1 VDANSLINSYFS
13 LRGGFPIPRPRKYA
27 DTVVKS
33 FSIEREVY
41 TRLRAMLASQDKSI
55 SEEVNALLR
64 KRLAELEGVAPSAK
78 GNEDYEALKG
88 QHLKLVEEV
97 KRLTKPLEKDGVY
110 ESLMRFAHALG
121 LDLTDLHNVEDIA
134 TKILKNW
141 REHLNQDAQPSH
153 IHLFITLLEKG
164 KQKKDI
170 ERKLTEIRLRA
181 APTST
186 ENAHH

>member
-1 VDANSLINSYFS
+1 
-13 LRGGFPIPRPRKYA
+13 
-27 DTVVKS
+27 
-33 FSIEREVY
+33 
-41 TRLRAMLASQDKSI
+41 MLASQGKSI
-55 SEEVNALLR
+55 SEEVNALL
-64 KRLAELEGVAPSAK
+64 KRRMAELEGVATSAYQ
-78 GNEDYEALKG
+78 NENYEALKS

-121 LDLTDLHNVEDIA
+121 LDLTDLHNVEEIA

-141 REHLNQDAQPSH
+141 REHLNQNIQPSH

-181 APTST
+181 SPTST
-186 ENAHH
+186 EKAYH

>member
-1 VDANSLINSYFS
+1 M
-13 LRGGFPIPRPRKYA
+13 PRPRKYA

-41 TRLRAMLASQDKSI
+41 TRLRARLAVQGKSI

-64 KRLAELEGVAPSAK
+64 KRLAELEGVEALAQSS
-78 GNEDYEALKG
+78 EDYEALKS

-97 KRLTKPLEKDGVY
+97 KRLTKPLEKDSVY
-110 ESLMRFAHALG
+110 ESLMAFAYELG
-121 LDLTDLHNVEDIA
+121 LDLTDLHNVEEIA
-134 TKILKNW
+134 TKILQNW
-141 REHLNQDAQPSH
+141 REHLNQNIQPSQ

-170 ERKLTEIRLRA
+170 ERKLTETRLK
-181 APTST
+181 P
-186 ENAHH
+186 

>member
-1 VDANSLINSYFS
+1 M
-13 LRGGFPIPRPRKYA
+13 PRPRKYA

-41 TRLRAMLASQDKSI
+41 TRLRAVLASQGKSI
-55 SEEVNALLR
+55 SEEVNALLK
-64 KRLAELEGVAPSAK
+64 KRLAELEGIEASVC
-78 GNEDYEALKG
+78 GNQDYEALKS

-97 KRLTKPLEKDGVY
+97 KRLTKPFEKDGVY

-121 LDLTDLHNVEDIA
+121 LDLTDLHNVEEIA
-134 TKILKNW
+134 TKILQNW
-141 REHLNQDAQPSH
+141 KSQLDENVQTSH

-164 KQKKDI
+164 KQKKAI
-170 ERKLTEIRLRA
+170 ERKLTEIRLKA

-186 ENAHH
+186 ENAYH

>member
-1 VDANSLINSYFS
+1 M
-13 LRGGFPIPRPRKYA
+13 PRPRKYA

-41 TRLRAMLASQDKSI
+41 TRLRAVLASQGKSI
-55 SEEVNALLR
+55 SEEVNTLLKR
-64 KRLAELEGVAPSAK
+64 RLAELEGVEASAQSK
-78 GNEDYEALKG
+78 EDYEALKS

-110 ESLMRFAHALG
+110 ESLMGFAYELG

-141 REHLNQDAQPSH
+141 REHIDQNVQPSH

-164 KQKKDI
+164 KQKKAI
-170 ERKLTEIRLRA
+170 ERKLTETRLKA
-181 APTST
+181 TPTST
-186 ENAHH
+186 QNASH

>member
-1 VDANSLINSYFS
+1 M
-13 LRGGFPIPRPRKYA
+13 PRPRKYA

-41 TRLRAMLASQDKSI
+41 TRLRAVLASQGKSI
-55 SEEVNALLR
+55 SEEVNALLK
-64 KRLAELEGVAPSAK
+64 KRLAELEGIEASVC
-78 GNEDYEALKG
+78 GNQDYEALKS

-97 KRLTKPLEKDGVY
+97 KRLTKPFEKDGVY

-121 LDLTDLHNVEDIA
+121 LDLTDLHNVEEIA

-141 REHLNQDAQPSH
+141 KSQLDQNVQPSH

-164 KQKKDI
+164 KQKKAI
-170 ERKLTEIRLRA
+170 ERKLTETRLKA
-181 APTST
+181 APAST
-186 ENAHH
+186 GNPYH

>member
-1 VDANSLINSYFS
+1 M
-13 LRGGFPIPRPRKYA
+13 PRPRKYA

-41 TRLRAMLASQDKSI
+41 TRLRAMLAVQGKSI
-55 SEEVNALLR
+55 SEEVNALLK
-64 KRLAELEGVAPSAK
+64 KRLAELEGVEASAQN
-78 GNEDYEALKG
+78 NEDYEALKS
-88 QHLKLVEEV
+88 QHIKLVEEV

-110 ESLMRFAHALG
+110 ESLMRFAHAIG
-121 LDLTDLHNVEDIA
+121 LDLTDLHNVEEIT

-141 REHLNQDAQPSH
+141 REHPNQNVQSSH

-164 KQKKDI
+164 KQKKAI
-170 ERKLTEIRLRA
+170 ERKLTEIRLKA

>member
-1 VDANSLINSYFS
+1 M
-13 LRGGFPIPRPRKYA
+13 PRPRKYA

-33 FSIEREVY
+33 FSVEREVY
-41 TRLRAMLASQDKSI
+41 TRLRAMLAAQGESI
-55 SEEVNALLR
+55 SEEVNALLK
-64 KRLAELEGVAPSAK
+64 KRLAELEGVEASAQAS
-78 GNEDYEALKG
+78 EDYEALKS

-121 LDLTDLHNVEDIA
+121 LDLTDLHNVEEIA

-141 REHLNQDAQPSH
+141 KSQLDQNVQPSH

-164 KQKKDI
+164 KQKKAI
-170 ERKLTEIRLRA
+170 ERKLTEMRLKA

-186 ENAHH
+186 ENAYH

>member
-1 VDANSLINSYFS
+1 LKETLAM
-13 LRGGFPIPRPRKYA
+13 PRPRKYA

-33 FSIEREVY
+33 FSVEREVY
-41 TRLRAMLASQDKSI
+41 TRLRARLAVQGKSI
-55 SEEVNALLR
+55 SEEVNALLKR
-64 KRLAELEGVAPSAK
+64 RLAELEGVEASAQSS
-78 GNEDYEALKG
+78 EDYEALKS

-110 ESLMRFAHALG
+110 ESLMCFAYELG

-141 REHLNQDAQPSH
+141 REHIDQKVQPSH

-170 ERKLTEIRLRA
+170 ERKLTETRLKA
-181 APTST
+181 AQTST
-186 ENAHH
+186 ENTHH

>member
-1 VDANSLINSYFS
+1 M
-13 LRGGFPIPRPRKYA
+13 PRPRKYA

-33 FSIEREVY
+33 FSVEREVY
-41 TRLRAMLASQDKSI
+41 TRLRAMLAAQGKSI
-55 SEEVNALLR
+55 SEEVNALL
-64 KRLAELEGVAPSAK
+64 KRRMAELDGVTPSAQSS
-78 GNEDYEALKG
+78 EDYEALKS
-88 QHLKLVEEV
+88 QHIKLVEEV

-134 TKILKNW
+134 NKILKNW
-141 REHLNQDAQPSH
+141 REHLNQNAQPSH

-170 ERKLTEIRLRA
+170 ERKLTEIRLKGA
-181 APTST
+181 QTST
-186 ENAHH
+186 ENVCY

>member
-1 VDANSLINSYFS
+1 M
-13 LRGGFPIPRPRKYA
+13 PRPRKYA

-33 FSIEREVY
+33 FSVEREVY
-41 TRLRAMLASQDKSI
+41 TRLRARLAVQGKSI
-55 SEEVNALLR
+55 SEEVNALLK
-64 KRLAELEGVAPSAK
+64 KRLAELEGVEASAQS
-78 GNEDYEALKG
+78 NEDYEALKSL
-88 QHLKLVEEV
+88 HIKLVEEV
-97 KRLTKPLEKDGVY
+97 KRLTKPLEKNGVY
-110 ESLMRFAHALG
+110 ESLMRFAYELG
-121 LDLTDLHNVEDIA
+121 LDLTDLHNVEEIA

-141 REHLNQDAQPSH
+141 RGQLDQNIQPSH

-170 ERKLTEIRLRA
+170 ERKLTEIRLKA

>member
-1 VDANSLINSYFS
+1 LKETLAM
-13 LRGGFPIPRPRKYA
+13 PRPRKYA

-41 TRLRAMLASQDKSI
+41 TRLRAMLVAQGKSI
-55 SEEVNALLR
+55 SEEVNTLLK
-64 KRLAELEGVAPSAK
+64 KRLAELEGVEASAQSK
-78 GNEDYEALKG
+78 EDYEALKS

-110 ESLMRFAHALG
+110 ESLMRFAYELG
-121 LDLTDLHNVEDIA
+121 LDLADLHNVEEIT

-141 REHLNQDAQPSH
+141 REHLNENVQPSH

-164 KQKKDI
+164 KQKKAI
-170 ERKLTEIRLRA
+170 ERKLTEIRLKA
-181 APTST
+181 SQTST
-186 ENAHH
+186 ENAYH

>member
-1 VDANSLINSYFS
+1 L
-13 LRGGFPIPRPRKYA
+13 
-27 DTVVKS
+27 KS
-33 FSIEREVY
+33 
-41 TRLRAMLASQDKSI
+41 
-55 SEEVNALLR
+55 
-64 KRLAELEGVAPSAK
+64 
-78 GNEDYEALKG
+78 

-141 REHLNQDAQPSH
+141 RGQLDQNIQPSH

-164 KQKKDI
+164 KQKKAI
-170 ERKLTEIRLRA
+170 ERKLTEIRLKA

-186 ENAHH
+186 ENAYH

>member
-1 VDANSLINSYFS
+1 M
-13 LRGGFPIPRPRKYA
+13 PRPRKYA
-27 DTVVKS
+27 DTVIKS
-33 FSIEREVY
+33 FSVEREVY
-41 TRLRAMLASQDKSI
+41 TRLRAMLASQGKSI
-55 SEEVNALLR
+55 SEEVNALL
-64 KRLAELEGVAPSAK
+64 KRRMAELEGVATSAYQ
-78 GNEDYEALKG
+78 NENYEALKS

-121 LDLTDLHNVEDIA
+121 LDLTDLHNVEEIA

-141 REHLNQDAQPSH
+141 REHLNQNIQPSH

-181 APTST
+181 SPTST
-186 ENAHH
+186 EKAYH